1 MLKLMKIFEWLW
13 LGASLIAL
21 SMAVTRALNG
31 QMYGNYIYITLFT
44 AAVALF
50 MYRFKKK
57 NRLYLE
63 QRQRE
68 SEQQGDKAA
77 KDE

>member
-13 LGASLIAL
+13 LGASVIAL
-21 SMAVTRALNG
+21 TMAIVRGVNG

-44 AAVALF
+44 AAIALF
-50 MYRFKKK
+50 MYRFKRK

-63 QRQRE
+63 ERERQK
-68 SEQQGDKAA
+68 QQTQSGSH
-77 KDE
+77 E

>member
-13 LGASLIAL
+13 LGACIIAL
-21 SMAVTRALNG
+21 TMAITRAANG

-68 SEQQGDKAA
+68 SEKQTGKEP
-77 KDE
+77 KE

>member
-13 LGASLIAL
+13 LGASAIAL
-21 SMAVTRALNG
+21 TMAIVRGVNG
-31 QMYGNYIYITLFT
+31 EVYGNYIYIALFT

-50 MYRFKKK
+50 MYRFKRK

-63 QRQRE
+63 ERERQKQNTQSGTHE
-68 SEQQGDKAA
+68 
-77 KDE
+77 

>member
-13 LGASLIAL
+13 LGASAIAL
-21 SMAVTRALNG
+21 TMAIVRGVNG
-31 QMYGNYIYITLFT
+31 EVYGNYIYITLFT

-50 MYRFKKK
+50 MYRFKRK

-63 QRQRE
+63 ERERQKQNSQSGKHE
-68 SEQQGDKAA
+68 
-77 KDE
+77 

>member
-13 LGASLIAL
+13 LGASVIAL
-21 SMAVTRALNG
+21 TMAIVRGVNG

-44 AAVALF
+44 AAIALF
-50 MYRFKKK
+50 MYRFKRK

-63 QRQRE
+63 ERERQKQHTQSGSHE
-68 SEQQGDKAA
+68 
-77 KDE
+77 